1 MRIFYFLFLCAVLA
15 IVVSV
20 LYQSNNEIDPKETQ
34 KLFLEYVEKGDYRNT
49 AEQFGGNKCQCPKK
63 GGWVTYLV
71 YASGQ
76 EPNIAFMM
84 GKPFDIGNATNIPLK
99 NAKQVGKFNLPWEIP
114 EDSVID
120 VPITFDEKKYMPL
133 FLPLDMA
140 YGKDIS
146 LDEFNAFLANPDK
159 NTNPDKDAWVRF
171 TLRLRPSLA
180 QGTVTRP
187 EASKGIEYKPESV
200 TREEAMAGSS
210 AKGTVDADL
219 LGDTSDDS
227 WDGGTPPKGPDFL
240 ANSNNE
246 LDATESGSSD
256 AAVGG
261 SDNAKRSPQQKGQP
275 KTVTKTADGGTPG
288 LEITI
293 KKLPKRSLVPP
304 KKHEYD
310 DTFIY
315 AKLADEIIAKY
326 GEEGLRRCYY
336 IPKEAAAVKL
346 PDGGTMPI
354 DEVERKLPRLK
365 SFTLRLQIVR
375 RGQLKRWTVSD
386 VNVIDPVMKLE
397 NGTDLKLDLSPS
409 VKKAEAQSGITGG
422 ITTDPPS
429 PSPANK
435 PN

>member
-1 MRIFYFLFLCAVLA
+1 MRIFYFLFLLAVLA
-15 IVVSV
+15 IVVTL
-20 LYQSNNEIDPKETQ
+20 LYQSNNEVDPKQTQ
-34 KLFLEYVEKGDYRNT
+34 KLFLEYVQKGDYRNT

-76 EPNIAFMM
+76 EPNIAFMV

-140 YGKDIS
+140 YGNDIS
-146 LDEFNAFLANPDK
+146 LEEFNAFLANPDK
-159 NTNPDKDAWVRF
+159 NKNPDKDAWVRF

-200 TREEAMAGSS
+200 TKEEAMASSPKGAGSS
-210 AKGTVDADL
+210 DL
-219 LGDTSDDS
+219 LDDSPDDSSDDS
-227 WDGGTPPKGPDFL
+227 WDGGTPPKSPDFL
-240 ANSNNE
+240 ASSKSDSD
-246 LDATESGSSD
+246 DAESGSQQI
-256 AAVGG
+256 G
-261 SDNAKRSPQQKGQP
+261 AKP
-275 KTVTKTADGGTPG
+275 KAVTKTADGGTPG

-293 KKLPKRSLVPP
+293 KKLPPRSLVPP

-386 VNVIDPVMKLE
+386 VNVIDPVMQVDG
-397 NGTDLKLDLSPS
+397 NGTALVKLDLSPS
-409 VKKAEAQSGITGG
+409 TKQKDAQPGITGG
-422 ITTDPPS
+422 ITPDPTQ

-435 PN
+435 SN

>member
-1 MRIFYFLFLCAVLA
+1 MRIFYFLFLLAVLA
-15 IVVSV
+15 IVVCV
-20 LYQSNNEIDPKETQ
+20 LYQTNNEVDPKQTQ
-34 KLFLEYVEKGDYRNT
+34 KLFLEYIQKGDYKNT
-49 AEQFGGNKCQCPKK
+49 VEQFGGNKCRCPKK

-71 YASGQ
+71 YASAQ
-76 EPNIAFMM
+76 EPNLAFLM
-84 GKPFDIGNATNIPLK
+84 GKPFDIGRATNIPLK
-99 NAKQVGKFNLPWEIP
+99 NAKQTGSFNLPWEIP

-120 VPITFDEKKYMPL
+120 VPITFDEKRYTPL

-159 NTNPDKDAWVRF
+159 SKNPDKDAWVRF

-180 QGTVTRP
+180 QGTVSRP
-187 EASKGIEYKPESV
+187 ETSKGIEYKPESV

-210 AKGTVDADL
+210 SKGTLDSDL

-227 WDGGTPPKGPDFL
+227 WDGGTPPKSPDFL
-240 ANSNNE
+240 DNSKNE
-246 LDATESGSSD
+246 LDGL
-256 AAVGG
+256 
-261 SDNAKRSPQQKGQP
+261 
-275 KTVTKTADGGTPG
+275 TKTTDGGTPG

-315 AKLADEIIAKY
+315 AKLADEIITRY
-326 GEEGLRRCYY
+326 GEEGLSRCYY

-354 DEVERKLPRLK
+354 DEVERKLPRMK

-375 RGQLKRWTVSD
+375 RGQLKRWTVA
-386 VNVIDPVMKLE
+386 NVGIIDPVMKLE
-397 NGTDLKLDLSPS
+397 NGTEAKLDLSSGPNNE
-409 VKKAEAQSGITGG
+409 KEHAGITGG
-422 ITTDPPS
+422 ITTDP
-429 PSPANK
+429 K
-435 PN
+435 